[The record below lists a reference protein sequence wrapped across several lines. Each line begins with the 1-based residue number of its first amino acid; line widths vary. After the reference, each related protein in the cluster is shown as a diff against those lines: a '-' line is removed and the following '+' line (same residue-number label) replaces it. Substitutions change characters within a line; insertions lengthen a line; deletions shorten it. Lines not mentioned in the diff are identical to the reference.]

1 MCFVISNFS
10 CLLRKVWKSSHI
22 HCVIFLRYDKLQTAQ
37 DCWIVVD
44 TVSVSYKSI
53 IFNYLMRSSA
63 WIRDDSGWKGE
74 REGANKLWMFIEAF
88 GDDKSEP
95 LTKEHSTLKFFDAH
109 TPLCRLWACLMW
121 HADKPDGE
129 SFHIFLAFWLR
140 KIVVVMYGNK
150 WERRKLV
157 YEHASHAM
165 IHKYSSD
172 SSSCTSPTCFRV
184 ASKQNVEIVEK
195 FEIFRSPVKI
205 PEPWCG
211 IWRGVSLAK

>member
-10 CLLRKVWKSSHI
+10 CFGEKVWKSSHI

-53 IFNYLMRSSA
+53 IFNYLMRSSEWIWGGRGWTKGRTSYECLLRHLRMASQSHSQKNTEPENFPNHTRPFVASGPA
-63 WIRDDSGWKGE
+63 WCDMQI
-74 REGANKLWMFIEAF
+74 N
-88 GDDKSEP
+88 
-95 LTKEHSTLKFFDAH
+95 LTENIFS
-109 TPLCRLWACLMW
+109 C
-121 HADKPDGE
+121 
-129 SFHIFLAFWLR
+129 FLAR

-157 YEHASHAM
+157 YEHASRAM

-172 SSSCTSPTCFRV
+172 SSPCTSPTCFRV
-184 ASKQNVEIVEK
+184 ASKQNAEIAEK
-195 FEIFRSPVKI
+195 FEIFCSPVEI